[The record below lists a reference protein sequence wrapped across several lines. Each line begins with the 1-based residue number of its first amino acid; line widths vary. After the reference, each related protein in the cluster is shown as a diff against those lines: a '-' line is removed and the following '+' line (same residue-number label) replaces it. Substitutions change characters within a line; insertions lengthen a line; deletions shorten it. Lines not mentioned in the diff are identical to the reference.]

1 MDLGVAEAETAT
13 EDEYVYET
21 YIRLPHNAAIQ
32 REIEQN
38 NLAANIGVLIIA
50 EEDEELWEAYAESD
64 SDNEWDEE
72 DADSNGRFA
81 SSAK

>member
-1 MDLGVAEAETAT
+1 MAEAEIAT